1 MFQNIYKAGRFKI
14 ADDRVA
20 TTTTYN
26 LVKGVGGCGELAANV
41 AAVSLEGCAPAPEEQ
56 GGEEGVG
63 LERVGGAQQRLR
75 RDGGQDARRR
85 RAAKG
90 NNSLKSS
97 GDHFSFSSWARLTP
111 QPPPQRFAKRRKVK
125 KRPK

>member
-1 MFQNIYKAGRFKI
+1 MFQNRFNI

-20 TTTTYN
+20 TYN

-90 NNSLKSS
+90 NKSLK
-97 GDHFSFSSWARLTP
+97 
-111 QPPPQRFAKRRKVK
+111 PPQAVTTF
-125 KRPK
+125 PSLLGQD